1 MQLSPK
7 EYLNIKN
14 NIYSPPNPGPPNL
27 KNIISTT
34 NKLDLQ
40 NVMISSSNRHF
51 DISTAL
57 CNIRALEIPSFSFS
71 SGVSHTTHVHL
82 TISHQD
88 LFKIFHK

>member
-40 NVMISSSNRHF
+40 NVD
-51 DISTAL
+51 DI
-57 CNIRALEIPSFSFS
+57 
-71 SGVSHTTHVHL
+71 
-82 TISHQD
+82 
-88 LFKIFHK
+88 K